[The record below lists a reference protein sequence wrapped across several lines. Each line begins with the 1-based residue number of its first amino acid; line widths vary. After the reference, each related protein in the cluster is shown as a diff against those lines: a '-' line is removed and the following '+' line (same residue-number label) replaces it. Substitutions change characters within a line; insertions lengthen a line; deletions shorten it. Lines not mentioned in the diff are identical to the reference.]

1 MSTYS
6 HRNGIQ
12 LAITAAHAQP
22 SFSLARG
29 RPSISSRAASVS
41 MHSKAAKPKT
51 EAAPGKAAAP
61 IEQSNA
67 CTERKPRESFRLREK
82 AAASEDSAVAIAS
95 AFCAGVSSV
104 EEASAGV
111 SAGGEFLLAEFLFSN
126 KFSIVGRGEF
136 LLAEESCGQQVPL
149 RDRSA

>member
-1 MSTYS
+1 MPTKYTYAGTKMSTYS
-6 HRNGIQ
+6 HVNGIQ

-82 AAASEDSAVAIAS
+82 AAASEEAA
-95 AFCAGVSSV
+95 AG
-104 EEASAGV
+104 APA
-111 SAGGEFLLAEFLFSN
+111 LAEPAVPN
-126 KFSIVGRGEF
+126 KFCI
-136 LLAEESCGQQVPL
+136 AK
-149 RDRSA
+149 DRS